1 MFLNVCGLKSK
12 LRFPDF
18 NDFIMGYDI
27 VLLTE
32 TKLDEMDS
40 IEIPG
45 FNIFTKNRKPKKR
58 KSGGVALLLNN
69 KINSAVEI
77 IDSDIKET
85 MVSVKIT

>member
-18 NDFIMGYDI
+18 YDFIMGYNI

-45 FNIFTKNRKPKKR
+45 FNIFTKIESLKKENLVVLPCYWIT
-58 KSGGVALLLNN
+58 KS
-69 KINSAVEI
+69 IQP
-77 IDSDIKET
+77 
-85 MVSVKIT
+85 